1 MSDSDADE
9 DGVDS
14 RAALVHARALGAIDA
29 VRCGRARGARALDVI
44 DAGDDI
50 AVDVALRAACGR
62 DDDAES
68 TRALAR
74 RRAACEAGET
84 TRDATRRAR
93 RAARG
98 RADASTRC
106 APVLDASSHRDEEN
120 GWSACHHAGHYG
132 ALRCARALATE
143 CRNASWER
151 PRDARGRAPVDLV
164 SEKLVRARRRRE
176 RRGVAREVTTRG
188 DEDEDEASARF
199 VYAWGSGA
207 NYALGTGSTETE
219 RAPARVETLTSSDVT
234 AVATNKAHALAV
246 DRDGRLYSWGRARNG
261 ALGVGRGGVR
271 AGLDDAGAAA
281 TLFPAL
287 VSFGG
292 ANVRVVRVSAGLSH
306 SACVTADGE
315 LYAWGDGRRGKLGFF
330 VVAERGGLASDA
342 DADDGRRAQSVPRRV
357 PIANGARIVDVS
369 CGDDHTAALDADGAV
384 WTTGS
389 NAHGQLGY
397 YVEEGG
403 ARDDH
408 DDDERDDDGVG
419 GPHSSHMR
427 QVEYLKHRDVVATCV
442 SSAKRHVVACC
453 AAGAAYAWGGGS
465 TAVRRVT
472 LRGGMKEA
480 AIAWHE
486 FDHRIVK
493 VSAGGAHSAALTAD
507 GWVYVWES
515 DAERLDARAIRGG
528 DVVDGLCGRAVDVS
542 CGATSSVVVVDTG
555 EAYTWSANEFEF
567 ERRDGANAFA
577 RASPRSS
584 SPTSSSSRR
593 RPFGPLRRVPGLK
606 GVVAAFAG
614 DAHFFALQRI
624 RKPTFSLGR
633 LDPRRKIAAAES
645 ALDRLV
651 REIGAVKLEALSL
664 DSERED
670 DAREDVDDV
679 VADDDED
686 EDDEDED
693 EPPAGAFPT
702 LKMLA
707 EKAVADALVEPR
719 NVLDVVQLAD
729 QINARALKR
738 YAIEYA
744 ILNLDVVLL
753 ETPLASLD
761 ALDEEILGE
770 LTATLTSGDVVDAW
784 RPEAME
790 TRGKAPASDEM
801 VRRAAT
807 MKPRVRV
814 PPTTPATTTMAR
826 GRPPL
831 AARAAVETPSPANES
846 RSSGKA
852 PASTP
857 ASTPTTTKTK
867 GSLSMFLAG
876 DLEDRATTSAFV
888 PASTSPRASPGP
900 SLRDIQSQQER
911 ASATRA
917 AASPRAT
924 DGLPHVF
931 SPSPSSPG
939 AFSLGDL
946 IRVKQR
952 GDGKPAWKTPARAT
966 PSAAAAAGSPSST
979 NMRDIL
985 AAEASAA
992 SRRRSNDG
1000 RGRFPTHTGFDVS
1013 RSPSDRWYVPSET
1026 RAETRSL
1033 RDILDDERR
1042 RAEEAEEAEELA
1054 AALAAVRAAE
1064 RAETNGTTAR
1074 ARRRPRRGK
1083 QTGRDAEPPPTPPS
1097 AAEDATPT
1105 TSKKTKK
1112 KPTKPKKPTDQTR
1125 EGRPDDDR
1133 DAARAPRRRRRPTP
1147 DASRA
1152 DAPGAPTTTTH
1163 SR

>member
-1 MSDSDADE
+1 MRD
-9 DGVDS
+9 VD
-14 RAALVHARALGAIDA
+14 LVRARALGATDA
-29 VRCGRARGARALDVI
+29 ARCGCARGVNALDVV
-44 DAGDDI
+44 DVFDDV
-50 AVDVALRAACGR
+50 AVDVAIRTACAR
-62 DDDAES
+62 SDDADVI
-68 TRALAR
+68 RALAI
-74 RRAACEAGET
+74 RRAACEGGAT
-84 TRDATRRAR
+84 TREAARRAR
-93 RAARG
+93 DECARAT
-98 RADASTRC
+98 RAKTRRY
-106 APVLDASSHRDEEN
+106 APALDVSKSRDDEN
-120 GWSACHHAGHYG
+120 GWSARHHAMHYG
-132 ALRCARALATE
+132 AMRCARALACE
-143 CRNASWER
+143 CRGGSWEW
-151 PRDARGRAPVDLV
+151 PRDARGRAPVDV
-164 SEKLVRARRRRE
+164 ASEKLTRAFTRARARRGMRE
-176 RRGVAREVTTRG
+176 EEEEENAVRV
-188 DEDEDEASARF
+188 

-207 NYALGTGSTETE
+207 NYALGTGSAETE
-219 RAPARVETLTSSDVT
+219 RAPARVETFAAADVV

-246 DRDGRLYSWGRARNG
+246 DGDGRLYSWGRSRHG
-261 ALGVGRGGVR
+261 ALGV
-271 AGLDDAGAAA
+271 DDAGTA
-281 TLFPAL
+281 TTRIFPAL

-292 ANVRVVRVSAGLSH
+292 ARARVVRVSAGASH

-315 LYAWGDGRRGKLGFF
+315 LYAWGDGRRGKLGF
-330 VVAERGGLASDA
+330 VVVPERGGLASDA
-342 DADDGRRAQSVPRRV
+342 DADDDRLAQRVPRRV
-357 PIANGARIVDVS
+357 PVADGARVVDAS

-397 YVEEGG
+397 YVDDRG
-403 ARDDH
+403 AR
-408 DDDERDDDGVG
+408 DERDDDERRDDG
-419 GPHSSHMR
+419 GGGSHSSRMR
-427 QVEYLKHRDVVATCV
+427 RVDYLKHRDVVATCV

-480 AIAWHE
+480 AVAWHE

-515 DAERLDARAIRGG
+515 DDERLDARAIRGG

-567 ERRDGANAFA
+567 EHGDGVNALA

-664 DSERED
+664 DSERDD
-670 DAREDVDDV
+670 DAREDVDDE
-679 VADDDED
+679 DDEEDD
-686 EDDEDED
+686 EDDE
-693 EPPAGAFPT
+693 PPTGAFPT

-738 YAIEYA
+738 YAVEYA
-744 ILNLDVVLL
+744 VLNLDVVLL

-770 LTATLTSGDVVDAW
+770 LTATLSSGDVVDAW
-784 RPEAME
+784 RPRAME

-801 VRRAAT
+801 IRR
-807 MKPRVRV
+807 
-814 PPTTPATTTMAR
+814 ATTTKPRGFGTTTTTAAR
-826 GRPPL
+826 ERPPL
-831 AARAAVETPSPANES
+831 AERAGVETRSPANES

-852 PASTP
+852 PASTT
-857 ASTPTTTKTK
+857 ASTTTK

-876 DLEDRATTSAFV
+876 DLENR
-888 PASTSPRASPGP
+888 ASTSPRASPGP

-952 GDGKPAWKTPARAT
+952 GDGTPAWKTPARAT
-966 PSAAAAAGSPSST
+966 PSAAAGSPSST

-992 SRRRSNDG
+992 SRRRRSNDG
-1000 RGRFPTHTGFDVS
+1000 RERFPTRTGFDVS

-1026 RAETRSL
+1026 RAETQSL

-1042 RAEEAEEAEELA
+1042 RAEEAQEAEELA

-1064 RAETNGTTAR
+1064 RGETNGTTAR

-1083 QTGRDAEPPPTPPS
+1083 RTGRDAAPTS
-1097 AAEDATPT
+1097 TSET
-1105 TSKKTKK
+1105 TK
-1112 KPTKPKKPTDQTR
+1112 KPTKPKNPTERTR
-1125 EGRPDDDR
+1125 ERRPNDDR
-1133 DAARAPRRRRRPTP
+1133 DDARAPRRRRRPKP
-1147 DASRA
+1147 DAPRA
-1152 DAPGAPTTTTH
+1152 DAPGETTTNTH
-1163 SR
+1163 ST